1 MFGPVLP
8 SAAGASRHG
17 AATLHRGVAP
27 VGGHGVQWLRRFS
40 PMRALLVV
48 GVLFLAVFIG
58 GTVAL
63 LGGVWPAIV
72 YTMAGFGLV
81 VLFNPRLG
89 VWLLVLLLP
98 FAATYL
104 IPRQVLGVTGL
115 NPVNILLASTMAG
128 LALAY
133 AFGRERPILVPLP
146 KILWLYLAVLTVGA
160 ALGVTQAHNA
170 VALRD
175 AQGDMETISSTKY
188 LLDAYFK
195 PLIIVIVAWLVA
207 LHARN
212 GRGAKSLVW
221 AAAAATAMLFAVI
234 LSFLVFSGI
243 SIDSLAS
250 SRARGFLSWIGMH
263 ANELGLMMN
272 MMFAVLL
279 FTALGM
285 EKGGGR
291 WLMLAAA
298 VLAATTAALTFSRA
312 AFLGILAIS
321 LYFLIT
327 RRRFGQ
333 LSTGLVLAVVLALL
347 LPDAF
352 IERARTGFDRADVGA
367 ITAGRM
373 DGIWRPLWPWV
384 FESPLIGHGL
394 GSTVWAP
401 ANRSGLM
408 LPVGHPHSA
417 YLSVLLDHGVVG
429 AVIVAAF
436 FVTMWKTFR
445 DLSRTSEDGFWRGVF
460 EGGMVCILVLL
471 IQGITGDRFV
481 PTYPQTAL
489 WIAYGLALGHVARRQ
504 ADARA
509 AGPPSP

>member
-1 MFGPVLP
+1 VFGPVLP

-27 VGGHGVQWLRRFS
+27 VGGRGVQWLRRSS
-40 PMRALLVV
+40 PARALLVV

-63 LGGVWPAIV
+63 LGGVLPAIV
-72 YTMAGFGLV
+72 YTVAGFGLV

-89 VWLLVLLLP
+89 TWLLVLLLP

-115 NPVNILLASTMAG
+115 NPVNVLLASTLVG
-128 LALAY
+128 LALAF
-133 AFGRERPILVPLP
+133 AFARERPALLPLP
-146 KILWLYLAVLTVGA
+146 RVLLLYLAVLTVGA
-160 ALGVTQAHNA
+160 VLGVTQAHNA
-170 VALRD
+170 VLLPD
-175 AQGDMETISSTKY
+175 AQGNVETASTAKY
-188 LLDAYFK
+188 LLDAYLK
-195 PLIIVIVAWLVA
+195 PLVIVIVAWLVA
-207 LHARN
+207 VHARN
-212 GRGAKSLVW
+212 GKGSKSLVW
-221 AAAAATAMLFAVI
+221 AAAAAATIFFAVI
-234 LSFLVFSGI
+234 MTFLMVSGVSLDI
-243 SIDSLAS
+243 LAS

-263 ANELGLMMN
+263 ANELGLLMN
-272 MMFAVLL
+272 MQFALLL

-285 EKGGGR
+285 EKGASR

-298 VLAATTAALTFSRA
+298 VLAASTAALTFSRA
-312 AFLGILAIS
+312 AFLGILIIS
-321 LYFLIT
+321 SYFLIT

-333 LSTGLVLAVVLALL
+333 LLTGLIAAVVIALL

-352 IERARTGFDRADVGA
+352 LERALTGFDRADVGA

-394 GSTVWAP
+394 GSTAWAP
-401 ANRSGLM
+401 ANRSGTM

-417 YLSVLLDHGVVG
+417 YLGVLLDHGVVG
-429 AVIVAAF
+429 AVVVTAF

-445 DLSRTSEDGFWRGVF
+445 DLSRSSGDGFWRGVF
-460 EGGMVCILVLL
+460 EGGLVCILVLL
-471 IQGITGDRFV
+471 VQGITGDRFV
-481 PTYPQTAL
+481 PTYPQSVL
-489 WIAYGLALGHVARRQ
+489 WVVYGLALGHVAKRHD
-504 ADARA
+504 DARA
-509 AGPPSP
+509 AGLLSP